1 MFCHFDNYYSVAAV
15 EHVKCSV
22 YLVLRMH
29 LVRRLGYACVR
40 IDYKIERQHLD
51 IVVVVDTKL
60 YFCCVELLLLCVE
73 SVEPHSYYIGCIY
86 YNNMSTASLCRHLV
100 ATCTFS

>member
-60 YFCCVELLLLCVE
+60 YFCCVELLLILLCVE
-73 SVEPHSYYIGCIY
+73 SVEPHTRYTVII
-86 YNNMSTASLCRHLV
+86 LV
-100 ATCTFS
+100 AYIIIITCRRHPRVAI

>member
-22 YLVLRMH
+22 YLVCISFVDFVMH
-29 LVRRLGYACVR
+29 VSESTINTRL
-40 IDYKIERQHLD
+40 KEHLD
-51 IVVVVDTKL
+51 IVVVDTKL

-73 SVEPHSYYIGCIY
+73 SVEPH
-86 YNNMSTASLCRHLV
+86 
-100 ATCTFS
+100 TCLLYTSPSPRD